1 MADQLLEGKVAI
13 VTGAGSPIGIG
24 HAITVALVRAGAKVA
39 MMDINREWLDESVN
53 EAREIGGDD
62 CAAPILAD
70 VTDAEAVEAAV
81 KQTIAEL
88 GGLHILVNN
97 AGTNPSAAGLVPEGQ
112 GNPTRF
118 WDVSVAAW
126 TRVITVNVSGPFLMA
141 RAVVGHMMEQ
151 GWGRIIGV
159 TTSMDTMLRNVPY
172 GPSKASHEAF
182 VAAIAR
188 DLEGTGVTANVLV
201 PGGGTNTNFNARNPG
216 RPTEGMRL
224 EPEIMQAPAVWLAS
238 EESNGVNGRRF
249 DARFWDE
256 SVSLAERLEK
266 GSAPAGWPQLGR
278 PEFQGTSH
286 DAGCGRRGVRRGTR
300 LS

>member
-278 PEFQGTSH
+278 PEFQ
-286 DAGCGRRGVRRGTR
+286 DQP
-300 LS
+300 